1 MCWKI
6 YIVIKIFVCI
16 CPKEYLFPS
25 PKFLRVTV
33 SSTFKYTIQK
43 AKVRSLDRRLNSPTA
58 ILLHIPRCI
67 IHPEL
72 RNLRRPIPI
81 PLTLAFVD
89 PPRCSTLVYNSVYR
103 GTWPSKR
110 GSSLLRSGFPAPS
123 PPSFFVSSR
132 ENRGEGQTSKAIR
145 APRGFS
151 GLMEMRARR
160 IRSEG
165 RKSKK
170 SWPLL
175 PRLSPLKGPRG
186 ASPRSSPPSSR
197 LGLFFWSPAGG
208 YGFNNWGGNRGR
220 NPKKVFSEVCVSS
233 YRGEISSLPFFF
245 CGDISLEFGILLLIR
260 FLYGLYECSLWVDKR
275 YSNCFSCFL
284 LFWVYF

>member
-6 YIVIKIFVCI
+6 YIVIRIFVCI
-16 CPKEYLFPS
+16 CLEEYLFPS

-81 PLTLAFVD
+81 PRTLAFVD

-160 IRSEG
+160 MRSEG

-170 SWPLL
+170 SCP
-175 PRLSPLKGPRG
+175 SPL
-186 ASPRSSPPSSR
+186 
-197 LGLFFWSPAGG
+197 
-208 YGFNNWGGNRGR
+208 
-220 NPKKVFSEVCVSS
+220 
-233 YRGEISSLPFFF
+233 
-245 CGDISLEFGILLLIR
+245 SLEGTSRSVPALFSSVEPLGIIFLIASR
-260 FLYGLYECSLWVDKR
+260 RLRV
-275 YSNCFSCFL
+275 
-284 LFWVYF
+284 

>member
-81 PLTLAFVD
+81 PRTLAFVD

-110 GSSLLRSGFPAPS
+110 GSSLLRSGFPA
-123 PPSFFVSSR
+123 PSFFVSSR

-197 LGLFFWSPAGG
+197 LGLFF
-208 YGFNNWGGNRGR
+208 
-220 NPKKVFSEVCVSS
+220 
-233 YRGEISSLPFFF
+233 
-245 CGDISLEFGILLLIR
+245 
-260 FLYGLYECSLWVDKR
+260 
-275 YSNCFSCFL
+275 
-284 LFWVYF
+284 

>member
-6 YIVIKIFVCI
+6 YIVIRIFVCI
-16 CPKEYLFPS
+16 CLEEYLFPS

-81 PLTLAFVD
+81 PSRLSILHDVPLSCITACIEGRGRRSAD
-89 PPRCSTLVYNSVYR
+89 PLCFDRDFRRPPLP
-103 GTWPSKR
+103 PS
-110 GSSLLRSGFPAPS
+110 SSLLEKIEARGKRRRRSARLVAFRGLWKCVHVECDP
-123 PPSFFVSSR
+123 R
-132 ENRGEGQTSKAIR
+132 DENRKSR
-145 APRGFS
+145 VPRPS
-151 GLMEMRARR
+151 L
-160 IRSEG
+160 
-165 RKSKK
+165 
-170 SWPLL
+170 
-175 PRLSPLKGPRG
+175 LKGPRG